1 MTSATTPDAGACCRG
16 RRPRGFSLLEVLVA
30 FVIVALVGNGAVP
43 DCSAARSAT
52 RRPPTNG
59 AARCCSPRRASRS
72 PPDASPLREAT
83 DQGTETDTVLR
94 WQTRVEPYAT
104 PDTPPESS
112 VRAKRCR
119 RALYR
124 VTAEVRFPSDT
135 GKERVVSLSTL
146 RLAARNP
153 L

>member
-1 MTSATTPDAGACCRG
+1 
-16 RRPRGFSLLEVLVA
+16 
-30 FVIVALVGNGAVP
+30 ALVGTALFGLFGGALNNA
-43 DCSAARSAT
+43 SAADEWSRALLVAET
-52 RRPPTNG
+52 RLAV
-59 AARCCSPRRASRS
+59 AAN
-72 PPDASPLREAT
+72 ASPLREAT

-104 PDTPPESS
+104 PDTPPELE
-112 VRAKRCR
+112 RASETTPTRV
-119 RALYR
+119 YR

>member
-1 MTSATTPDAGACCRG
+1 MTSG
-16 RRPRGFSLLEVLVA
+16 RPPRLRLLPRPRPRGFSLLEVLVA
-30 FVIVALVGNGAVP
+30 FVIVALVGTALFGLFGGALNNA
-43 DCSAARSAT
+43 SAADEWSRALLLAET
-52 RRPPTNG
+52 RLAV
-59 AARCCSPRRASRS
+59 AAN
-72 PPDASPLREAT
+72 ASPLREAT
-83 DQGTETDTVLR
+83 DHGTETDTVLR

-104 PDTPPESS
+104 PDTPPELE
-112 VRAKRCR
+112 RASETTPTRV
-119 RALYR
+119 YR